1 MAKDK
6 SEQSFV
12 FSVDLKTVLLATN
25 SNVSTMYYRTKLQA
39 RYLFSYNSKTSEVY
53 CFL

>member
-25 SNVSTMYYRTKLQA
+25 SNVSTMYYGPNFRPIIYFPTIQK
-39 RYLFSYNSKTSEVY
+39 
-53 CFL
+53 